1 MGKSYLCR
9 PTYIMKAIT
18 APTPG
23 DANHL
28 QIAET
33 SDPVPGPGQVLVHV
47 AATALNRADILQRE
61 GKYPPPPGT
70 TDVLGLEMAGTVM
83 EVGEGVT
90 DFEIGDNVCALLN
103 GGGYAQLAA
112 VDAAML
118 FRLPEN
124 LSFTKAAAIPE
135 VFMTAFQAL
144 HWIADLKAGETV
156 LIHAGA
162 SGVGTAAIQLVKR
175 AGATAIVTAS
185 GMKHQPLLDLGA
197 SRCIDY
203 RTENYAEAA
212 LEETA
217 GRGVD
222 IILDFVGAPY
232 LEKNLQCIALE
243 GRIVKLAAMGGARV
257 KDVSLAPILRKRLQ
271 ITGSTLRSR
280 SMEYKHRL
288 AADFRKRAWPGFAD
302 RSLRA
307 VVDMIYDWEEVAD
320 AHKYMEANANVG
332 KIVLTI
338 GE

>member
-1 MGKSYLCR
+1 MR
-9 PTYIMKAIT
+9 AIT
-18 APTPG
+18 VPTPG

-28 QIAET
+28 QIT
-33 SDPVPGPGQVLVHV
+33 DTPDPVPGPGQVIVHV
-47 AATALNRADILQRE
+47 ASTALNRADILQRE

-83 EVGEGVT
+83 GLGEGVT
-90 DFEIGDNVCALLN
+90 DFEIGDNVCSLLN
-103 GGGYAQLAA
+103 GGGYAQLVA
-112 VDAAML
+112 VDAGML

-135 VFMTAFQAL
+135 AFITAFQAL

-162 SGVGTAAIQLVKR
+162 SGVGTAAIQLAKR

-185 GMKHQPLLDLGA
+185 GMKHQALLDLGA
-197 SRCIDY
+197 ARCIDY
-203 RTENYAEAA
+203 RTEDFAEAVMD
-212 LEETA
+212 ETG

-222 IILDFVGAPY
+222 VIMEFVGAPY
-232 LEKNLQCIALE
+232 LEKNLRCMAME
-243 GRIVKLAAMGGARV
+243 GRMVKLAAMGGARV

-280 SMEYKHRL
+280 SKEYKHRL
-288 AADFRKRAWPGFAD
+288 AADFRKSVWPGFAD

-320 AHKYMEANANVG
+320 AHRYMEANANIG